1 MERGGSAK
9 SLDRRNLLAYLHG
22 GKREARVDPLPV
34 RDGRACTALAMIA
47 ALLGA
52 SEVQVLAQRVQQQ
65 RGACVEIQIVALAV
79 DPERDLGID

>member
-1 MERGGSAK
+1 
-9 SLDRRNLLAYLHG
+9 
-22 GKREARVDPLPV
+22 
-34 RDGRACTALAMIA
+34 MIA